1 LQATIARD
9 DKREWVVKRRERTR
23 QLIELGG
30 LVAKAGLI
38 ELADDDRA
46 VIFGL
51 LLEGAVTLRGE
62 RREHTLALW
71 HRRGMRAFDQIK
83 TAKRT

>member
-1 LQATIARD
+1 M
-9 DKREWVVKRRERTR
+9 R

-51 LLEGAVTLRGE
+51 MAEGAATLRSE
-62 RREHTLALW
+62 RRDEALLAW
-71 HRRGMRAFDQIK
+71 RRRGKRAFD
-83 TAKRT
+83 ADVDARD

>member
-1 LQATIARD
+1 MAA
-9 DKREWVVKRRERTR
+9 TR

-30 LVAKAGLI
+30 LIAKAGLV

-46 VIFGL
+46 AIFGL
-51 LLEGAVTLRGE
+51 LLEGAATLRGD

-71 HRRGMRAFDQIK
+71 RRRGIRAFEQMK
-83 TAKRT
+83 LAKHA